1 MAWNI
6 VQRYS
11 QIYNLKKNSE
21 KNVFFLHLMH
31 VFTSK
36 YGEYDVKIVLE
47 KNVCANPSK
56 KGIKF
61 F

>member
-1 MAWNI
+1 MW
-6 VQRYS
+6 
-11 QIYNLKKNSE
+11 
-21 KNVFFLHLMH
+21 FFLHLMH